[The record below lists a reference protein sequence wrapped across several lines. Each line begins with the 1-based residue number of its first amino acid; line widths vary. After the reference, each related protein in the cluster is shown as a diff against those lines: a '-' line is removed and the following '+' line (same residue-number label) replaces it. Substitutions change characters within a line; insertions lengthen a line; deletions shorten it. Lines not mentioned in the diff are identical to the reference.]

1 MLELKHRWLSLPLLA
16 VALVGCSDG
25 ADTPPSPP
33 EILPAYDFTA
43 VDQRFQQFL
52 DESSVFDG
60 ISVTLVDQRQGTVH
74 EAAFG
79 DHSLETVVMLAST
92 SKVPVV
98 MLLMALNDD
107 PDAGFSVD
115 EPIASY
121 LPWEGV
127 YGDRTVTQL
136 VSNTSGIPGLGSLN
150 VYGAHLCQ
158 YAPGGTLEACART
171 IYSTELEGTV
181 PPASKFDY
189 GGSQWQLAGSVAEQ
203 VSNSTW
209 RQAFDAY
216 IAEPCELEVFQF
228 GNMWSNLEGW
238 SGSPDSL
245 QGLDNPNIEGGA
257 ISSLQDYAKLLL
269 MHLNGGLCGDNRVMS
284 EDSVAFMQVDRGGEF
299 GVPYGM
305 GWWIVTPDTA
315 GEAPTVF
322 YDPGAFGAVSWI
334 DTERMI
340 GGYVAI
346 DDYTRRDSGAPVNL
360 VLEDII
366 PLVAQAV
373 DEARAAVE

>member
-1 MLELKHRWLSLPLLA
+1 MQRLIHRLSLPLLA
-16 VALVGCSDG
+16 LAVTACSDS
-25 ADTPPSPP
+25 ADMAALPPP
-33 EILPAYDFTA
+33 EVLPAYDFSA
-43 VDQRFQQFL
+43 VDARFQEFL
-52 DESSVFDG
+52 DDSAVFDG
-60 ISVTLVDQRQGTVH
+60 ISVTLVDQVQGTVH

-79 DHSLETVVMLAST
+79 DHSVDIVVMLAST

-98 MLLMALNDD
+98 MLMMALNDD
-107 PDAGFSVD
+107 AAANFAVD
-115 EPIASY
+115 DPIGNY

-127 YGDRTVTQL
+127 YGDRSTTQL
-136 VSNTSGIPGLGSLN
+136 VSNTSGIPGLGSLG

-158 YAPGGTLEACART
+158 YAPSGTLEACAQT
-171 IYSTELEGTV
+171 LYSTELAGTV
-181 PPASKFDY
+181 APGTKFDY
-189 GGSQWQLAGSVAEQ
+189 GGSQWQLAGAVAEQ
-203 VSNSTW
+203 VSNSSW

-216 IAEPCELEVFQF
+216 VAEPCDLDVFQF

-238 SGSPDSL
+238 TGSSDSL

-257 ISSLQDYAKLLL
+257 ISNMQDYAKILL
-269 MHLNGGLCGDNRVMS
+269 MHLNGGLCGENRVMS

-305 GWWIVTPDTA
+305 GWWIVEPENAD
-315 GEAPTVF
+315 EAPTIF

-360 VLEDII
+360 VLSEII

-373 DEARAAVE
+373 DEARAAVQ

>member
-1 MLELKHRWLSLPLLA
+1 MQEKTLRRLLWPLAALA
-16 VALVGCSDG
+16 LGACSDG
-25 ADTPPSPP
+25 SDTPAPP
-33 EILPAYDFTA
+33 VEVLPAYDFSA
-43 VDQRFQQFL
+43 VDERFQQFL
-52 DESSVFDG
+52 DDSTVFDG
-60 ISVTLVDQRQGTVH
+60 ISVTLVDQQQGTVH

-79 DHSLETVVMLAST
+79 DHTLDTVVLLAST

-107 PDAGFSVD
+107 PDLNFSV
-115 EPIASY
+115 EAPIADY

-127 YGDRTVTQL
+127 YGDRTVAQL
-136 VSNTSGIPGLGSLN
+136 VSNTSGIPGLGSLG

-158 YAPGGTLEACART
+158 YAPAGTLEACART

-181 PPASKFDY
+181 PAGSTFDY
-189 GGSQWQLAGSVAEQ
+189 GGSQWQLAGAVAEQ

-209 RQAFDAY
+209 RQVFDAY
-216 IAEPCELEVFQF
+216 IAEPCDLEVFQF
-228 GNMWSNLEGW
+228 GNMWSNLAAW
-238 SGSPDSL
+238 TGSPDSL

-269 MHLNGGLCGDNRVMS
+269 MHLNGGRCGDNRVMS
-284 EDSVAFMQVDRGGEF
+284 EDSVAFMQVDRGGAF

-305 GWWIVTPDTA
+305 GWWIVAPEAA
-315 GEAPTVF
+315 GETPTVF

-334 DTERMI
+334 DIERKI

-360 VLEDII
+360 VLSEII